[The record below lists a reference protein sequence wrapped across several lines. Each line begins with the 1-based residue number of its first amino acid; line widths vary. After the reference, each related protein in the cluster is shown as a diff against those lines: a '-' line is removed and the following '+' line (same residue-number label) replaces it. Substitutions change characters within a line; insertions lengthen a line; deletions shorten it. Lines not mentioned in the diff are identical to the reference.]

1 MAKSIKKEV
10 TKMIFNLEVLTS
22 RPLSKREFLE
32 EVLEA
37 EIKLNSS
44 GKMRFHIKENHIHYF
59 VDFM

>member
-1 MAKSIKKEV
+1 
-10 TKMIFNLEVLTS
+10 MIFNLEVLTS